1 MAGIIP
7 TRTLAK
13 LYEEQ
18 QFYLEAYII
27 YKILY
32 ASKPAEYLK
41 NKILDTGEKIF
52 AIASFQTKTTEIFS
66 KKEIIEIGILPK
78 KKYDLYQKIA
88 SELADNPK
96 KSEFPQESE
105 EKKIFEELKEISGEE
120 LFEIIKDNFPDRKPE
135 EIKLAEIYEIIK
147 GK

>member
-32 ASKPAEYLK
+32 ASKPAEYLRH
-41 NKILDTGEKIF
+41 KIIETGEKVF
-52 AIASFQTKTTEIFS
+52 ATASFQTQTTKIFN
-66 KKEIIEIGILPK
+66 KKEIIEIGILPQ

-96 KSEFPQESE
+96 KNEFPPKPE

-120 LFEIIKDNFPDRKPE
+120 LFEIIKDNFPNRKPE

-147 GK
+147 RK